1 MRMSPLPAQNGNE
14 TYRAEPCQREGVLHR
29 ASAWLLLRTAAPLR

>member
-1 MRMSPLPAQNGNE
+1 MRMLPLPAHNGNE
-14 TYRAEPCQREGVLHR
+14 LYRAEPCRRECVLHR